1 MATATSLLRRAPE
14 TAPHPRLLW
23 TPQRPPCLGCNRAG
37 YNQGGAHAGSRRH
50 SENAHLHGGGREVSA
65 GRKRREARGEGWWTP
80 GTSRLRFL
88 IYMWMCGVFFAAR
101 AFSSS
106 RRRGLLSS
114 CGVLAS
120 HCGGFSLQSTGSR
133 HTGFSSFG
141 LRALE
146 HAGFMSC
153 DSRAPELGL
162 CSGGTQAWL
171 LHSLWGLPGPEIEP
185 VSPALAG

>member
-1 MATATSLLRRAPE
+1 
-14 TAPHPRLLW
+14 
-23 TPQRPPCLGCNRAG
+23 
-37 YNQGGAHAGSRRH
+37 
-50 SENAHLHGGGREVSA
+50 
-65 GRKRREARGEGWWTP
+65 
-80 GTSRLRFL
+80 
-88 IYMWMCGVFFAAR
+88 MWLCGVFFDAH

-146 HAGFMSC
+146 HAGFMSS
-153 DSRAPELGL
+153 DSRAPDSGPVVVIPRLG
-162 CSGGTQAWL
+162 CSTACGVFPDQKLNPYPQLWQASSYALHHQGSPSGWISLLSLRITQEMVEVRSQRDISIL
-171 LHSLWGLPGPEIEP
+171 
-185 VSPALAG
+185 